1 MKHFW
6 LQNDCKLTTQ
16 HQLIYAYEVAFM
28 RFSDIKICKTFA
40 VWALER
46 CRQGGHGLSSIENK
60 KIKSVKLETLA
71 RYEKYNWDGVFDR
84 FVTVPYDSPEKIK
97 TKLAIAKMNED
108 TYMLSRAMFGCKQN

>member
-28 RFSDIKICKTFA
+28 RFSDIKTCKTFA

-46 CRQGGHGLSSIENK
+46 CRQGGHSLGSIETM

-71 RYEKYNWDGVFDR
+71 KYDWTGVFDK
-84 FVTVPYDSPEKIK
+84 FVTVPYDSPAKIK
-97 TKLAIAKMNED
+97 TKLAIAKMED
-108 TYMLSRAMFGCKQN
+108 MPYITSRIPK